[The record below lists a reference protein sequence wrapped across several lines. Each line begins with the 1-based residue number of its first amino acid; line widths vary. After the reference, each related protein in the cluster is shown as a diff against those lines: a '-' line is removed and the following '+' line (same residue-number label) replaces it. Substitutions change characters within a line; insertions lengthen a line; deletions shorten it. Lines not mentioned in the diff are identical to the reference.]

1 MIDFADMIFHHALS
15 QPEKPAIILSDRLVT
30 YAMVARGA
38 MSVAD
43 RIAAL
48 NLPRHA
54 LVAIAVDSPLRH
66 MILATALYR
75 LGHPSLSV
83 WATREIP
90 AIGLPIAVILEGN
103 RAALAPGLNQVL
115 VEDDWFGGEASPFNA
130 SPAAGF
136 GGDDAVAR
144 VALSSG
150 TTGTPKAISL
160 SVAAVRL
167 WVRNYYFSIGCADW
181 SRMLLLPGLATS
193 WGFTMAAHTL
203 GAGKTLCFA
212 ADARETLDMIA
223 LHRIDCLAAATQH
236 VHDLIAE
243 QQRQPVP
250 LPTLRVVTAAG
261 SLMSREMLRDARAA
275 LCPQIWI
282 NYGSTEAA
290 CTAYALTDQLLAT
303 EGAVGFVCPWAE
315 VEVLGDDGGALPP
328 DTDGAYRIRADCMG
342 RPYPAPQ
349 PGDSIR
355 DGWFYPGDR
364 GRIRPDGMLI
374 VSGRVTDIINVA
386 GTKMAPELIEDVV
399 RRHPAVADVAAVGVM
414 GASGLEEVWLAVVT
428 RGPLVPEEI
437 VALCAAVEIPV
448 ARVVTVVEI
457 PRNVLAKIERGRI
470 KKEIQAI
477 TNG

>member
-1 MIDFADMIFHHALS
+1 MNFADMIFHHALS
-15 QPEKPAIILSDRLVT
+15 QPEKPAIILSDRVVT

-38 MSVAD
+38 MSVGD

-48 NLPRHA
+48 KLPPHA
-54 LVAIAVDSPLRH
+54 LVAVAIDSPLRH
-66 MILATALYR
+66 MIVATALYR
-75 LGHPSLSV
+75 LGYPSLSV
-83 WATREIP
+83 WASREIP
-90 AIGLPIAVILEGN
+90 AIGLPIATILEGN

-115 VEDDWFGGEASPFNA
+115 VEDDWFGGGARPFNA
-130 SPAAGF
+130 APAVAF
-136 GGDDAVAR
+136 ADDDAVAR

-160 SVAAVRL
+160 SVGAVQR
-167 WVRNYYFSIGCADW
+167 WIRNYYFSIGCGDW

-243 QQRQPVP
+243 QRRQPVP
-250 LPTLRVVTAAG
+250 VPTLRVVTAAG

-290 CTAYALTDQLLAT
+290 CTAYASTDQLLEA
-303 EGAVGFVCPWAE
+303 EGTVGFVCPWAE
-315 VEVLGDDGGALPP
+315 VEVLDDNGDALPP
-328 DTDGAYRIRADCMG
+328 DTEGAYRIRADCMG
-342 RPYPAPQ
+342 RPYPAPRD
-349 PGDSIR
+349 GDSIR

-374 VSGRVTDIINVA
+374 VSGRVSDIINIG
-386 GTKMAPELIEDVV
+386 GTKLAPELIEDVV
-399 RRHPAVADVAAVGVM
+399 RHHPAVADVAAVGM
-414 GASGLEEVWLAVVT
+414 AGAGGLEEVWLAIVP
-428 RGPLVPEEI
+428 RGPLVAEEI
-437 VALCAAVEIPV
+437 VALCAGVEIPV
-448 ARVVTVVEI
+448 ARVITVVEI
-457 PRNVLAKIERGRI
+457 PRNVLAKVERGRI

-477 TNG
+477 TNS